1 MLDSIKNLYIY
12 GPGPSSSH
20 TIGPYRASLDFVNS
34 NKKDFNFTRID
45 VILYGS
51 LALTG
56 IGHGT
61 DKIIKDTIEKEFN
74 IKCNV
79 LFNIDEKNLEH
90 PNTMRF
96 LGYNDKNEVISNK
109 YFSIGGGEIVKD
121 NLSLKE
127 KKNYVYPFSSFNDIK
142 NYAKEHQIEDLSK
155 IADIFED
162 NDLNYYLLDILD
174 KMLKSVEVGLSLDGV
189 LPGTLKLKKVAK
201 KMYENAL
208 TINDVAERKEMLLSA
223 FSYAVSEN
231 NADGKMIV
239 TGPTCGSAGIIPS
252 ILYYYKNYL
261 NTSDEKL
268 INSLKVGAFFGLVAK
283 QNASISGAMD
293 GCQAEIGVASSMG
306 AAILSYLNNLTIYQ
320 IEYASEVALE
330 HFLGLTCDP
339 VEGYVQIPCI
349 ERNGIGVLRSY
360 ASYLY
365 AKNIA
370 PLRKNRVS
378 YDDVIKTMKMTG
390 DDIDPSYKE
399 TSIGGLARI
408 LKK

>member
-90 PNTMRF
+90 PNTIRF

-162 NDLNYYLLDILD
+162 NNLNSYLLDILN
-174 KMLKSVEVGLSLDGV
+174 KMLKSVKVGLSLEGV

>member
-127 KKNYVYPFSSFNDIK
+127 KKNYVYPFSSFTDVK

>member
-127 KKNYVYPFSSFNDIK
+127 KKNYVYPFSSFNDVK

>member
-127 KKNYVYPFSSFNDIK
+127 KKNYAYPFSFFNDIK

-162 NDLNYYLLDILD
+162 NNLNSYLLDILD

-261 NTSDEKL
+261 KTSDEKL

-306 AAILSYLNNLTIYQ
+306 AAILSYLNNLSIYQ
-320 IEYASEVALE
+320 IEYAGEVALE

>member
-162 NDLNYYLLDILD
+162 NNLNSYLLDILN
-174 KMLKSVEVGLSLDGV
+174 KMLKSVKVGLSLEGV

>member
-1 MLDSIKNLYIY
+1 MLDSIRNLYIY

-20 TIGPYRASLDFVNS
+20 TIGPYRASLDFIKS
-34 NKKDFNFTRID
+34 NIGNFNFSKIEVT
-45 VILYGS
+45 LYGS

-56 IGHGT
+56 KGHGT

-74 IKCNV
+74 IKCDVFFNV
-79 LFNIDEKNLEH
+79 DERNLVH
-90 PNTMRF
+90 PNTMLF
-96 LGYNDKNEVISNK
+96 VGYNDKNKTISNK
-109 YFSIGGGEIVKD
+109 YFSVGGGEIVKD
-121 NLSLKE
+121 DLSLRKKKE
-127 KKNYVYPFSSFNDIK
+127 YIYPFSSFDDIK
-142 NYAKEHQIEDLSK
+142 KYVKENKIDDLSQV
-155 IADIFED
+155 ADIFED
-162 NDLNYYLLDILD
+162 KDINSYLLDILN
-174 KMLKSVEVGLSLDGV
+174 KMLKSVEIGLSLEGV
-189 LPGTLKLKKVAK
+189 LPGTLKLNKVAK

-208 TINDVAERKEMLLSA
+208 NINDVAERKEMLLSS

-239 TGPTCGSAGIIPS
+239 TAPTCGSAGIIPS
-252 ILYYYKNYL
+252 ILYYYKKYL
-261 NTSDEKL
+261 NTNDEKL
-268 INSLKVGAFFGLVAK
+268 INSLKVGAFFGLLAK

-306 AAILSYLNNLTIYQ
+306 AAILSYLNNLSIYQ

-370 PLRKNRVS
+370 PLRQNRVS

-399 TSIGGLARI
+399 TSIGGLAKI

>member
-1 MLDSIKNLYIY
+1 
-12 GPGPSSSH
+12 
-20 TIGPYRASLDFVNS
+20 
-34 NKKDFNFTRID
+34 
-45 VILYGS
+45 
-51 LALTG
+51 
-56 IGHGT
+56 
-61 DKIIKDTIEKEFN
+61 
-74 IKCNV
+74 
-79 LFNIDEKNLEH
+79 
-90 PNTMRF
+90 
-96 LGYNDKNEVISNK
+96 
-109 YFSIGGGEIVKD
+109 
-121 NLSLKE
+121 
-127 KKNYVYPFSSFNDIK
+127 
-142 NYAKEHQIEDLSK
+142 
-155 IADIFED
+155 
-162 NDLNYYLLDILD
+162 
-174 KMLKSVEVGLSLDGV
+174 MLKSVEVGLSLEGV
-189 LPGTLKLKKVAK
+189 LPGTLKLNKVAK

-208 TINDVAERKEMLLSA
+208 NINDVAERKEMLLSS

-239 TGPTCGSAGIIPS
+239 TAPTCGSAGIIPS
-252 ILYYYKNYL
+252 ILYYYKKYL
-261 NTSDEKL
+261 NTNDEKL
-268 INSLKVGAFFGLVAK
+268 INSLKVGAFFGLLAK

-306 AAILSYLNNLTIYQ
+306 AAILSYLNNLSIYQ

-370 PLRKNRVS
+370 PLRQNRVS

-399 TSIGGLARI
+399 TSIGGLAKI

>member
-34 NKKDFNFTRID
+34 NRKYFNFSRID
-45 VILYGS
+45 VTLYGS

-56 IGHGT
+56 VGHGT

-162 NDLNYYLLDILD
+162 NNLNSYLLDILN
-174 KMLKSVEVGLSLDGV
+174 KMLKSVKVGLSLEGV